1 MWPSVR
7 PPFRPSLASRTQP
20 APIPFQRWT
29 WSTAT
34 EMCLGKLHRHH
45 FLYVYTNTP
54 FFYSF
59 HIKSEPL
66 EPPVATLS
74 LVHENNNSPIGT
86 PHSHIKAEPLD
97 MGVDVSPPP
106 PTLPPP
112 MANSPLGEALK
123 KYCSTCDISFNYV
136 KTYLAHKQFY
146 CKGKLQRP
154 EASDSPSPNPVGGG
168 LHAAMPLQSPSEL
181 LLLQKNKENLQE
193 AAIWESQLM
202 WEAQRKQLEW
212 YYKCFWITDRQTK
225 ITEPELKPYP
235 GLEPEPAL
243 NPRESKKTQLQ
254 PPQYRK
260 YSRRISLPFQTRQT
274 GSGQLSVLLSAEL
287 THTYIWKDY

>member
-1 MWPSVR
+1 ME
-7 PPFRPSLASRTQP
+7 Q
-20 APIPFQRWT
+20 
-29 WSTAT
+29 
-34 EMCLGKLHRHH
+34 
-45 FLYVYTNTP
+45 
-54 FFYSF
+54 
-59 HIKSEPL
+59 
-66 EPPVATLS
+66 PVATLS

-97 MGVDVSPPP
+97 MGLDVSPPP

-154 EASDSPSPNPVGGG
+154 EASDSPSPNPVSGGV
-168 LHAAMPLQSPSEL
+168 HAAMPLQSPSEL

-212 YYKCFWITDRQTK
+212 YYKCFWITDQKRQ
-225 ITEPELKPYP
+225 ITEPKLKPYP
-235 GLEPEPAL
+235 SLEPEPEL
-243 NPRESKKTQLQ
+243 NPRESKKRSYNRHSIESILGES
-254 PPQYRK
+254 PCPSRHARLDLHNYRYYFRQNSRTYTYAYEKITK
-260 YSRRISLPFQTRQT
+260 YSH
-274 GSGQLSVLLSAEL
+274 QLVRSSPPR
-287 THTYIWKDY
+287 